1 MAMLKSACKDPSVPG
16 TRHDGPPLSPE
27 PPRRMPHAPSLR
39 QLTIIGSAYAL
50 CGLLA
55 LHIAI
60 PPGYVAPLYPPAG
73 IALAAVLIY
82 GRRIWPAIFIGALL
96 TNIEAVMR
104 SGLDGWAWFTPAC
117 VGIGAVLQSFAGASL
132 ARRWAD
138 FPRGLDNTTTIL
150 RFLFVAGPVSCLIG
164 ASFGTSALVISGA
177 IPLMEA
183 PFSWWNWWAG
193 DAIGILIATPF
204 TFVFLGQP
212 RHEWGPRLRSLALPM
227 AVALALLAGLEIQVA
242 QWEQQR
248 LQSRFE
254 RDARY
259 LSSLLLKR
267 FANYTDVLQATERVM
282 VAAPD
287 LDEEGFRQIAAPW
300 LSRFEGIQGI
310 GWIPHIPH
318 EQRSVF
324 EATARRSLTTPDF
337 AIRDRGPNKQLTP
350 SPPHAEYYPI
360 RYIAPQESNR
370 RAIGLNVL
378 SVPTSAE
385 ALARSLEDGKAA
397 ATSAFE
403 LTQETERKLGVVV
416 YQRTSPA
423 PAQTGRRANGF
434 VFVALRVEDAVNSI
448 LQLNPISGIS
458 HCLAEVSPSDARG
471 RRLAGLDT
479 CPAVGETNAAGLTPW
494 VEDFDFGGRAW
505 RLHFV
510 AEPSYATLHRGWEA
524 WTLLAV
530 GLLSTGMLGAF
541 LLSSTGRARRIE
553 ELVRQRTAELAE
565 ASRSLSA
572 KQAMLTHA
580 ERIAQLG
587 SWEADPETGKGHWSE
602 ELFSIL
608 RVPRGQEGNRANLL
622 AALHPDDRPRL
633 QQAFDEV
640 AQGMAGTSFDVRL
653 RWGDQGETQ
662 RIVHFTIEAGTGPD
676 KGKTLRGT
684 VQDVTTNRAAEAHI
698 RYLAHYDVLTGL
710 PNRSLWISRAEQAL
724 AIARRNQ
731 QQAGVLFLDLD
742 NFKKIN
748 DTLGHPV
755 GDRLLSATAQRLAL
769 CLREEDVLARLG
781 GDEFVVLLP
790 QLSHTQDAAIVA
802 RKLIASLV
810 RPFDIDGQELSIS
823 TSIGIA
829 LHPADGNDVNQLL
842 KHADTAMYD
851 AKSAGR
857 NDFRF
862 FTPDMN
868 SHAYARLMLE
878 NALRHALEREEL
890 ELDYQPQWSMPGQR
904 LIGVEALV
912 RWNHPERGRIP
923 PGEFIPLAE
932 ETGLIDAIGDWVLHE
947 AARQQAAWQAAGL
960 PALTIAINISA
971 LQFRRPGF
979 VDRVHQVFADAG
991 VSPQR
996 FELELTESA
1005 LMQPS
1010 VEIEAQF
1017 TRLRRLGIGLAL
1029 DDFGTGYSSLVYLK
1043 RLPITRLKIDRSF
1056 VQDLPG
1062 DAEDAAIAT
1071 ATLSIAR
1078 DLGLEVVA
1086 EGVETEA
1093 QRDFLLQRQ
1102 CPIMQGYLFARPLR
1116 AADITALLAASAEV
1130 GASLKV

>member
-1 MAMLKSACKDPSVPG
+1 
-16 TRHDGPPLSPE
+16 
-27 PPRRMPHAPSLR
+27 MPHAPYLR
-39 QLTIIGSAYAL
+39 QLAIIGTAYAI

-82 GRRIWPAIFIGALL
+82 GRGIWPAIFMGALL
-96 TNIEAVMR
+96 TNIEAVSR
-104 SGLDGWAWFTPAC
+104 SGLEGWAWFTPLWVA
-117 VGIGAVLQSFAGASL
+117 VGSVLQAYAGAAL
-132 ARRWAD
+132 AKRWAD
-138 FPRGLDNTTTIL
+138 FPQGLDNGTTIL

-164 ASFGTSALVISGA
+164 ASFGTAALVMSGA
-177 IPLMEA
+177 IAPSEA

-193 DAIGILIATPF
+193 DAIGILIATPL
-204 TFVFLGQP
+204 TFVFLGRP
-212 RHEWGPRLRSLALPM
+212 RHEWAPRRRSLALPM
-227 AVALALLAGLEIQVA
+227 SVALVLLAGLESQVA

-267 FANYTDVLQATERVM
+267 FANYTDVLQAAERVM

-287 LDEEGFRQIAAPW
+287 LDDEGFHQFALPW
-300 LSRFEGIQGI
+300 LARFEGIQGI
-310 GWIPHIPH
+310 GWMPLTPDA
-318 EQRSVF
+318 QRKTF
-324 EATARRSLTTPDF
+324 EAAARRALGSADF
-337 AIRDRGPNKQLTP
+337 AIRDRGPNKQLSP
-350 SPPHAEYYPI
+350 SPQRAEYYPI
-360 RYIAPQESNR
+360 RYIAPLENNR
-370 RAIGLNVL
+370 RALGLNVQ
-378 SVPTSAE
+378 SIPASAE
-385 ALARSLEDGKAA
+385 ALARSRADGKAA
-397 ATSAFE
+397 ATQAFE
-403 LTQETERKLGVVV
+403 LTQETESKLGVVI
-416 YQRTSPA
+416 YQRTSPG
-423 PAQTGRRANGF
+423 QTTPRADGF

-448 LQLNPISGIS
+448 LQRNAINGIAY
-458 HCLAEVSPSDARG
+458 CLAELNPDDARG
-471 RRLAGLDT
+471 RRLSGLDP
-479 CPAVGETNAAGLTPW
+479 CPTADEAGPAGLTPW

-505 RLHFV
+505 TLRFV

-524 WTLLAV
+524 WTILAV

-565 ASRSLSA
+565 TSRRLSA
-572 KQAMLTHA
+572 KKAMLTHA

-587 SWEADPETGKGHWSE
+587 SWEADPDTGKGHWSE

-608 RVPRGQEGNRANLL
+608 RVPRSQEGKLANLL
-622 AALHPDDRPRL
+622 AALHPDDQPRL
-633 QQAFDEV
+633 QQAFDDV
-640 AQGMAGTSFDVRL
+640 AQGMAGASFDVRL
-653 RWGDQGETQ
+653 RWGDQGEAQ
-662 RIVHFTIEAGTGPD
+662 RIVHFTIEAGLGLNN
-676 KGKTLRGT
+676 GKTLRGT
-684 VQDVTTNRAAEAHI
+684 VQDVTANRAAEAHI
-698 RYLAHYDVLTGL
+698 HYLAHYDGLTGL
-710 PNRSLWISRAEQAL
+710 PNRSLWISRADQAL

-731 QQAGVLFLDLD
+731 LQAGVLFLDLD

-755 GDRLLSATAQRLAL
+755 GDRLLSAAAQRLAL

-790 QLSHTQDAAIVA
+790 QLSHTQDAAVVA
-802 RKLIASLV
+802 RKLIASLI

-829 LHPADGNDVNQLL
+829 LHPADGNDVDQLL

-868 SHAYARLMLE
+868 ARAYARLMLE
-878 NALRHALEREEL
+878 NALRHALERHEL
-890 ELDYQPQWSMPGQR
+890 ELDYQPQWAMPGQR

-932 ETGLIDAIGDWVLHE
+932 ETGLIEAIGDWVLHE

-960 PALTIAINISA
+960 PPLTIAINISA

-979 VDRVHQVFADAG
+979 VDRVRQVFADAG
-991 VSPQR
+991 VSPR
-996 FELELTESA
+996 SFELELTESA

-1010 VEIEAQF
+1010 AEIEAQF

-1043 RLPITRLKIDRSF
+1043 RLPLTRLKIDRSF

-1116 AADITALLAASAEV
+1116 AADITALLAAPAEV
-1130 GASLKV
+1130 GRSLSA